1 MTNSKYP
8 HAMMFFALV
17 AGALVYS
24 AGLNGPFL
32 FDDHIH
38 ITQNRWV
45 KIESLAWPD
54 LVQAWN
60 SSFSTFPLNRPLAL
74 LTFGVNHALAGL
86 DPWAFK
92 TTNLVIHLISGV
104 LVFVFSRLV
113 LRAVSGG
120 KSDPV
125 WHGICAAAVAAVW
138 LLHPLH
144 ISTVLYTVQRMAQL
158 STLSLLAAL
167 SCYFWGRIRIAGG
180 RSGIVWIIAAAPI
193 AMLGFLGK
201 ENAALLPLL
210 LLVSEMTVLRGVSTS
225 NQRILVR
232 AVWILFIAF
241 PLLASVVYFA
251 LNPGNFNYDGR
262 AFTFEERTLT
272 QARVLWLYLQWIF
285 VPDISAYGLFHDDI
299 QLSRNFTDPPSTLIS
314 VVALIAVFVAAILLR
329 HKTPVFA
336 FAVLFYLASHA
347 LESSIFPLE
356 PVFEHRNYLA
366 SIGPL
371 LFFGYLITIASKR
384 VKVRGLAIVVGA
396 LLLITYSFV
405 TYTRIDNWSS
415 YNSFI
420 LSSVENHPASP
431 RANFLAGQLVISAI
445 SNSDTGQDGLA
456 DSGRT
461 FLQRGIELDPR
472 CINCMFG
479 LVVLDLHINEKPDVD
494 LIEKLKTALRSGHVG
509 AMKVSVSQFSYLVR
523 WQQSGDSSL
532 ANDDLES
539 IFDAALENPA
549 WINTGRAGIEAAYR
563 EYWHHVAGDLP
574 RALKHGRAAVRAWPS
589 QWSYQYAV
597 AKLLYKLDRP
607 EEALAL
613 LDKAIQFAD
622 NEKKQRQTTELRS
635 ELQRAFSLLE

>member
-1 MTNSKYP
+1 MKTP
-8 HAMMFFALV
+8 LWVILLALAATV
-17 AGALVYS
+17 FVYA
-24 AGLNGPFL
+24 AGLDGPFL
-32 FDDHIH
+32 FDDHVH
-38 ITQNRWV
+38 ITQNQWV
-45 KIESLAWPD
+45 KIESLAWAD
-54 LVQAWN
+54 LIRAWN
-60 SSFSTFPLNRPLAL
+60 SSFSAFPTNRPLAQ
-74 LTFGVNHALAGL
+74 LTFGINHALAGL

-92 TTNLVIHLISGV
+92 TTNLVIHLITGL

-120 KSDPV
+120 TGDSA

-167 SCYFWGRIRIAGG
+167 SCYFWGRIRIAEG
-180 RSGIVWIIAAAPI
+180 RPGIGWILAAVPI

-210 LLVSEMTVLRGVSTS
+210 LLVSELTVLRRVSAS
-225 NQRILVR
+225 NQRVLIR

-241 PLLASVVYFA
+241 PLLASVAYFA
-251 LNPGNFNYDGR
+251 LHPGYFNYDGR
-262 AFTFEERTLT
+262 VFTFEERALT

-299 QLSRNFTDPPSTLIS
+299 RLSNSLTDPPSTLVSLIALI
-314 VVALIAVFVAAILLR
+314 VALVAAILLR
-329 HKTPVFA
+329 RKAPIFA

-356 PVFEHRNYLA
+356 PIFEHRNYLA

-371 LFFGYLITIASKR
+371 LFLGYLVTIGSAR
-384 VKVRGLAIVVGA
+384 VRVHGAAIVIGT
-396 LLLITYSFV
+396 LLLIAYGFV
-405 TYTRIDNWSS
+405 SHTRINNWSS

-431 RANFLAGQLVISAI
+431 RANFMAGQLVIAAI
-445 SNSDTGQDGLA
+445 SNSDSGKDELA
-456 DSGRT
+456 DSGRM
-461 FLQRGIELDPR
+461 FLQRGIEQDPR

-479 LVVLDLHINEKPDVD
+479 LVVLDLHLNKKPDAD
-494 LIEKLKTALRSGHVG
+494 LIKNLETALRSGHVG

-523 WQQSGDSSL
+523 WQQSGDSL
-532 ANDDLES
+532 LPNDELEA

-549 WINTGRAGIEAAYR
+549 WNSTGRAGIEAAYR
-563 EYWHHVAGDLP
+563 EYWHHVAKDLP
-574 RALKHGRAAVRAWPS
+574 RALQHGQAAVRAWPS
-589 QWSYQYAV
+589 QWSYQFAV
-597 AKLLYKLDRP
+597 AKLLQKLDRP
-607 EEALAL
+607 QEALAV

-622 NEKKQRQTTELRS
+622 NEKKQRETAELRAD
-635 ELQRAFSLLE
+635 LQPASRLTE